1 MLSFKSFF
9 KENPTLAED
18 KTYKAEYQ
26 GSGTFRISK
35 PKRSSRKARQLKLK
49 SPARGARK

>member
-1 MLSFKSFF
+1 MLSFDLFF
-9 KENPTLAED
+9 QGDPALAED
-18 KTYKAEYQ
+18 KTYKAEYY